1 MNYLLSEK
9 SAAFLRS
16 LQNPRGYSGET
27 EPTRRIVTVHGEED
41 DFPPPFTVRWAQSEN
56 SGSGAWVIWLPDPA
70 RLLFYDE
77 EWRTIGQITAAQT
90 MPAGWFTMNSIR
102 DQDRT
107 VYLSVRDTRREG
119 STGGLVEASISRT
132 DSQGGSGGD
141 YFYCGKVA
149 VMEVDSDT
157 GARRVK
163 QLINSAVEIAKNGN
177 GGDEVAL
184 DKLSVNK
191 NYDDEVQIKGWDDG
205 APVSSTTIA
214 QDINNPPSNPSAL
227 VERDYNGE
235 LKYKRLG
242 TLAELTGSSAHYTGK
257 RILTGLSWNQS
268 THKLEISSANID
280 ITNGV
285 ITSWV
290 DQEMEEIET
299 TDITSIISQTQGG

>member
-27 EPTRRIVTVHGEED
+27 KPTRRIVTVHGEED

-77 EWRTIGQITAAQT
+77 EWRTINQITAAQT

-119 STGGLVEASISRT
+119 STGGLVEANISRT

-163 QLINSAVEIAKNGN
+163 QLINSAVEIAKNGT
-177 GGDEVAL
+177 GGGGTVTL
-184 DKLSVNK
+184 DDTSTDWNSNTK
-191 NYDDEVQIKGWDDG
+191 VQIKDWDTG
-205 APVSSTTIA
+205 TPASSTTIA
-214 QDINNPPSNPSAL
+214 QDINSPPSNPSAL
-227 VERDYNGE
+227 VERDYNGA
-235 LKYKRLG
+235 LKYKELG
-242 TLAELTGSSAHYTGK
+242 TLAQLLGSTVTFSGK
-257 RILTGLSWNQS
+257 TILTGWDWDTTTHEIKIS
-268 THKLEISSANID
+268 TAVISAA
-280 ITNGV
+280 NGV
-285 ITSWV
+285 ITSWT
-290 DQEMEEIET
+290 DQPVQTIPT
-299 TDITSIISQTQGG
+299 TPISSILGS